1 MPPRLGLYSLADTP
15 EELLNRGYGYTGDI
29 PYTELSDEEQN
40 LMRTTYDPAFGNL
53 NTQMGYFS
61 APYTGNIPFQNV
73 SFLKDDGPF
82 GFGYDGDIDLPSF
95 GGSGNPRFNQFGK
108 DIDFINAPQDI
119 YPEAVPPDFI
129 NAPQD
134 NIYPL
139 QTTGIMKKLPL
150 DMNRF
155 QGVSDM
161 SIIDETTNDEQD
173 QNYIDQVNK
182 NKSTGLMDLI
192 MSIAVPGYGFLKNMG
207 KGGFDGIRGLN
218 QRIQQS
224 DFGQSKTLADYFDA
238 KSYGGR
244 DARDRAAS
252 QNMREARAIQ
262 QQVDRRGDSTSK
274 IADRN
279 RSSVTT
285 SSAAKS
291 KGVGGGGYTRSD
303 STRDSFRGRY

>member
-1 MPPRLGLYSLADTP
+1 MPPYGLYSLANTP

-129 NAPQD
+129 NAPQ
-134 NIYPL
+134 NFYPPNLTSTKGLPTLDL
-139 QTTGIMKKLPL
+139 QSLPANMGVANEDDERQVDSLTGQK
-150 DMNRF
+150 
-155 QGVSDM
+155 
-161 SIIDETTNDEQD
+161 
-173 QNYIDQVNK
+173 
-182 NKSTGLMDLI
+182 KSTGIMDLI
-192 MSIAVPGYGFLKNMG
+192 MSVAIPGYGFFKNIAR
-207 KGGFDGIRGLN
+207 GGMDGIRSLN

-262 QQVDRRGDSTSK
+262 QQVDRRGDSTSG
-274 IADRN
+274 IADRDI
-279 RSSVTT
+279 RYVTT
-285 SSAAKS
+285 GSAAKS

-303 STRDSFRGRY
+303 STRESFRGRY

>member
-15 EELLNRGYGYTGDI
+15 EDLLSQGYGMVN
-29 PYTELSDEEQN
+29 TEFAD
-40 LMRTTYDPAFGNL
+40 DPAFGSL
-53 NTQMGYFS
+53 AYNTAYNP
-61 APYTGNIPFQNV
+61 APYTGAMPFQNV
-73 SFLKDDGPF
+73 FRISEGQ
-82 GFGYDGDIDLPSF
+82 YYGDLDNPSF

-134 NIYPL
+134 IYPL

-173 QNYIDQVNK
+173 QNYINQVNK
-182 NKSTGLMDLI
+182 NKSTGIMDLI
-192 MSIAVPGYGFLKNMG
+192 MSIAVPGYGFLKNIG
-207 KGGFDGIRGLN
+207 RGGLEGIRGLN
-218 QRIQQS
+218 QKIQQS

-238 KSYGGR
+238 RSYGGR

-262 QQVDRRGDSTSK
+262 RQVDMRGDSTSRV
-274 IADRN
+274 ADRN
-279 RSSVTT
+279 RGSVTT
-285 SSAAKS
+285 ASAAKS
-291 KGVGGGGYTRSD
+291 RGVGGGGYTRSD

>member
-1 MPPRLGLYSLADTP
+1 MPPYGIDT
-15 EELLNRGYGYTGDI
+15 LLNRNFDSQGFFESPVESI
-29 PYTELSDEEQN
+29 
-40 LMRTTYDPAFGNL
+40 YDPAFGTL
-53 NTQMGYFS
+53 NYQTAYGP
-61 APYTGNIPFQNV
+61 APYTGNIPLTSYRVQPGIEYLSDVDGRFKNLGFQ
-73 SFLKDDGPF
+73 
-82 GFGYDGDIDLPSF
+82 GDSELPSF

-134 NIYPL
+134 IYPL

-182 NKSTGLMDLI
+182 NKSTGIMDLI
-192 MSIAVPGYGFLKNMG
+192 MSVAIPGYGFFKNIAR
-207 KGGFDGIRGLN
+207 GGMDGIRGLN

-238 KSYGGR
+238 RSYGGR
-244 DARDRAAS
+244 DERDRAAS

-262 QQVDRRGDSTSK
+262 RQVDMRGDSTSRV
-274 IADRN
+274 ADRN
-279 RSSVTT
+279 RGSVTT
-285 SSAAKS
+285 ASAAKS
-291 KGVGGGGYTRSD
+291 RGVGGGGYTRSD

>member
-15 EELLNRGYGYTGDI
+15 EDLLSQGYGMVN
-29 PYTELSDEEQN
+29 TEFAD
-40 LMRTTYDPAFGNL
+40 DPAFGSL
-53 NTQMGYFS
+53 AYNTAYNP
-61 APYTGNIPFQNV
+61 APYTGAMPFQNV
-73 SFLKDDGPF
+73 FRISEGQ
-82 GFGYDGDIDLPSF
+82 YYGDLDNPSF

-134 NIYPL
+134 IYPL

-182 NKSTGLMDLI
+182 NKSTGIMDLI
-192 MSIAVPGYGFLKNMG
+192 MSVAIPGYGFFKNIAR
-207 KGGFDGIRGLN
+207 GGMNGIRGLN

-238 KSYGGR
+238 RSYGGR
-244 DARDRAAS
+244 DERDRAAS

-262 QQVDRRGDSTSK
+262 RQVDMRGDSTSRV
-274 IADRN
+274 ADRN
-279 RSSVTT
+279 RGSVTT
-285 SSAAKS
+285 ASAAKS
-291 KGVGGGGYTRSD
+291 RGVGGGGYTRSD

>member
-1 MPPRLGLYSLADTP
+1 MPPYGLYSLANTP

-129 NAPQD
+129 NAPQ
-134 NIYPL
+134 NFYPPNLTSTKGLPTLDL
-139 QTTGIMKKLPL
+139 QSLPANMGVANEDDERQVDSLTGQK
-150 DMNRF
+150 
-155 QGVSDM
+155 
-161 SIIDETTNDEQD
+161 
-173 QNYIDQVNK
+173 
-182 NKSTGLMDLI
+182 KSTGIMDLI
-192 MSIAVPGYGFLKNMG
+192 MSVAIPGYGFFKNIAR
-207 KGGFDGIRGLN
+207 GGMDGIRSLN
-218 QRIQQS
+218 QRIRNT
-224 DFGQSKTLADYFDA
+224 DFAKSSSLADYFDA

-244 DARDRAAS
+244 DERDRAAS

-262 QQVDRRGDSTSK
+262 RQVDMRGDSTSK

-279 RSSVTT
+279 RGSVTT
-285 SSAAKS
+285 ASAAKKS
-291 KGVGGGGYTRSD
+291 GKINR
-303 STRDSFRGRY
+303 